1 MKEIISFQDFAGIDF
16 GEGEIQYHQ
25 GYALYVVWRSGI
37 RLIVTGTVYRS
48 YLMIYKKDTLLHTF
62 HCHSKAE
69 FLSYV
74 RNEVRDINAGKF
86 HNKKSLKEQGWTR
99 YRLAKESGVPE
110 STLTNI
116 FYRGTTPTVATL
128 EDICK
133 TLNITLSQFFAEN
146 DMVEMTDELK
156 EFYDAWIALSPDKR
170 KNILETM
177 KMMK

>member
-1 MKEIISFQDFAGIDF
+1 MKLEST
-16 GEGEIQYHQ
+16 YCLV
-25 GYALYVVWRSGI
+25 AL
-37 RLIVTGTVYRS
+37 VYDCLHGNIFLRS
-48 YLMIYKKDTLLHTF
+48 YIEK
-62 HCHSKAE
+62 E
-69 FLSYV
+69 
-74 RNEVRDINAGKF
+74 NEV
-86 HNKKSLKEQGWTR
+86 L
-99 YRLAKESGVPE
+99 
-110 STLTNI
+110 
-116 FYRGTTPTVATL
+116 L

>member
-1 MKEIISFQDFAGIDF
+1 MDI
-16 GEGEIQYHQ
+16 HM
-25 GYALYVVWRSGI
+25 
-37 RLIVTGTVYRS
+37 RLQK
-48 YLMIYKKDTLLHTF
+48 L
-62 HCHSKAE
+62 
-69 FLSYV
+69 
-74 RNEVRDINAGKF
+74 
-86 HNKKSLKEQGWTR
+86 LKEQGWTR
-99 YRLAKESGVPE
+99 YRLAKESGIPE

-156 EFYDAWIALSPDKR
+156 EFYDAWIALSPEKR

>member
-1 MKEIISFQDFAGIDF
+1 MPSLTVKYILE
-16 GEGEIQYHQ
+16 EGDGLDIH
-25 GYALYVVWRSGI
+25 I
-37 RLIVTGTVYRS
+37 RLQK
-48 YLMIYKKDTLLHTF
+48 L
-62 HCHSKAE
+62 
-69 FLSYV
+69 
-74 RNEVRDINAGKF
+74 
-86 HNKKSLKEQGWTR
+86 LKEQGWTR

>member
-1 MKEIISFQDFAGIDF
+1 MLNLTVK
-16 GEGEIQYHQ
+16 
-25 GYALYVVWRSGI
+25 YVVREGDFMDI
-37 RLIVTGTVYRS
+37 QMRLQK
-48 YLMIYKKDTLLHTF
+48 L
-62 HCHSKAE
+62 
-69 FLSYV
+69 
-74 RNEVRDINAGKF
+74 
-86 HNKKSLKEQGWTR
+86 LKEQGWTR

-128 EDICK
+128 EDICS
-133 TLNITLSQFFAEN
+133 TLNITLSQFFSEN

-156 EFYDAWIALSPDKR
+156 EFYNAWIALSPDKR

>member
-1 MKEIISFQDFAGIDF
+1 MSSLKVKYYVE
-16 GEGEIQYHQ
+16 EGD
-25 GYALYVVWRSGI
+25 G
-37 RLIVTGTVYRS
+37 
-48 YLMIYKKDTLLHTF
+48 M
-62 HCHSKAE
+62 
-69 FLSYV
+69 
-74 RNEVRDINAGKF
+74 DINARLHKLL
-86 HNKKSLKEQGWTR
+86 NEQGWTR

-116 FYRGTTPTVATL
+116 FYRGTTPTIATI

-133 TLNITLSQFFAEN
+133 TLHITLSQFFAED

>member
-1 MKEIISFQDFAGIDF
+1 MVVFAFQDGVFYCVKVNCKIVTE
-16 GEGEIQYHQ
+16 EGEKLDIHM
-25 GYALYVVWRSGI
+25 
-37 RLIVTGTVYRS
+37 RLQQ
-48 YLMIYKKDTLLHTF
+48 L
-62 HCHSKAE
+62 
-69 FLSYV
+69 
-74 RNEVRDINAGKF
+74 
-86 HNKKSLKEQGWTR
+86 LKEQGWTR

-146 DMVEMTDELK
+146 EMVEMTDELK
-156 EFYDAWIALSPDKR
+156 EFYDAWIALSSEKR
-170 KNILETM
+170 KNILATM

>member
-1 MKEIISFQDFAGIDF
+1 MLNKEGDVLDITSR
-16 GEGEIQYHQ
+16 
-25 GYALYVVWRSGI
+25 LYE
-37 RLIVTGTVYRS
+37 L
-48 YLMIYKKDTLLHTF
+48 
-62 HCHSKAE
+62 
-69 FLSYV
+69 
-74 RNEVRDINAGKF
+74 
-86 HNKKSLKEQGWTR
+86 LKEHGWTR

-133 TLNITLSQFFAEN
+133 ALNITLSQFFAEN
-146 DMVEMTDELK
+146 DMVEMTEDLK
-156 EFYDAWIALSPDKR
+156 EFYNVWLKLTPEKR

>member
-1 MKEIISFQDFAGIDF
+1 MSSLKVKYYVE
-16 GEGEIQYHQ
+16 EGD
-25 GYALYVVWRSGI
+25 G
-37 RLIVTGTVYRS
+37 
-48 YLMIYKKDTLLHTF
+48 M
-62 HCHSKAE
+62 
-69 FLSYV
+69 
-74 RNEVRDINAGKF
+74 DINARLHKLL
-86 HNKKSLKEQGWTR
+86 NEQGWTR

-116 FYRGTTPTVATL
+116 FYRETTPTIATI

-133 TLNITLSQFFAEN
+133 TLHITLSQFFAED
-146 DMVEMTDELK
+146 DMVEMTDEIK